1 MKKWLI
7 LLCLMPMLAH
17 ADLFSPKETYE
28 INGMVFDE
36 ESKEAAFVN
45 HLGKADKITKI
56 YHWDGGEV
64 GLAVCDF
71 TRHQYPQVVL
81 DVWKGE
87 RPSVSALSFKDTS
100 NKLYFNKVAIDKD
113 SSEDD
118 IAQLGAVRVSD
129 DADDETIRFHLRYG
143 LPQSETSGL
152 PESQWVFEFKNSVL
166 IRAYR
171 YGLCLRDLKSYNA
184 TTQNKSN

>member
-17 ADLFSPKETYE
+17 ADLFSPTETYE

-36 ESKEAAFVN
+36 ESKEEAFVN

-56 YHWDGGEV
+56 HHLDGGVV
-64 GLAVCDF
+64 GIGMCDF

-87 RPSVSALSFKDTS
+87 RSSVSALSFKDTS
-100 NKLYFNKVAIDKD
+100 NKLYFNQVAIDKD

-118 IAQLGAVRVSD
+118 IAHLGAVRVSD
-129 DADDETIRFHLRYG
+129 DADETIRFHLRYG
-143 LPQSETSGL
+143 PPESKTSGL
-152 PESQWVFEFKNSVL
+152 PKSQWVFEFKNSVL

-171 YGLCLRDLKSYNA
+171 YGLCLRDLKSYNV